1 MTINQGL
8 LSLVNSSPNFSNQAL
23 ENAINDI
30 KSIDKDDGHQ
40 FILSQFNVDTA
51 IRDNTILTTSQKND
65 ALETLYAAQPHLHI
79 GRYLND
85 VIRHTNTIL
94 DGSILPVVA
103 GTENFPQGTFL
114 EILQLVQS
122 IQTLIP
128 QLYGVSAS
136 EKSRDV
142 NDHLGSLNNMFID
155 TEDSSEPVFTRLK
168 RIMQLIDTTSRANT
182 VSGLNLAITNAAAG
196 NLNLKTFLA
205 TLSDDSTDFQQSLD
219 NMVNL
224 AANKYSTLQTRL
236 SEIAGDPT
244 TDLVAIREEIITQVN
259 LENSNVSGIRTYVE
273 TLSNNIGYTS
283 LAEDNELRKLM
294 ARVSQ
299 TSEWRDYFENYET
312 RKNNLNPV
320 YNVGTDSD
328 KITIIERVML
338 NRGLPDVTDYVNLD
352 AVATKTKNDSR
363 IDTKDFE
370 KKTSEQIITAASNQL
385 GITTANRSI
394 YNQSRELLNN
404 MNEYDKQLISDEL
417 DANQTA
423 NTIT

>member
-23 ENAINDI
+23 ENAINVLKNI
-30 KSIDKDDGHQ
+30 SGG
-40 FILSQFNVDTA
+40 FITKTFEVDTA
-51 IRDNTILTTSQKND
+51 IDDNTVLTTTQKND
-65 ALETLYAAQPHLHI
+65 VKATINTRPYLNF

-85 VIRHTNTIL
+85 VIKHTNTIL

-114 EILQLVQS
+114 EILQTVHS
-122 IQTLIP
+122 IQNLVP

-155 TEDSSEPVFTRLK
+155 TEDSSKPVFTSLK
-168 RIMQLIDTTSRANT
+168 ETITFLNT
-182 VSGLNLAITNAAAG
+182 KININAIGTDLPG
-196 NLNLKTFLA
+196 TLDNLKAFIN
-205 TLSDDSTDFQQSLD
+205 SVVSDSTDFQQTL
-219 NMVNL
+219 
-224 AANKYSTLQTRL
+224 NKFADEVKSDFEYVDLTLNISGLLGNEQYRNTSTQLK
-236 SEIAGDPT
+236 ADY
-244 TDLVAIREEIITQVN
+244 EEIQVQIN
-259 LENSNVSGIRTYVE
+259 LEKSNVSGIRTYVE
-273 TLSNNIGYTS
+273 TLSNNMGYTS

-299 TSEWRDYFENYET
+299 TSEWQDYFENYET

-328 KITIIERVML
+328 KITIIEQVML

-370 KKTSEQIITAASNQL
+370 KKTTEQIITAACNQL

-394 YNQSRELLNN
+394 YNQSRELLNK

-423 NTIT
+423 DTIT

>member
-23 ENAINDI
+23 ENAINVLKNI
-30 KSIDKDDGHQ
+30 SGG
-40 FILSQFNVDTA
+40 FITKTFEVDTA
-51 IRDNTILTTSQKND
+51 IDDNTVLTTTQKND
-65 ALETLYAAQPHLHI
+65 VKATINARPYLNF

-85 VIRHTNTIL
+85 VIKHGANIL
-94 DGSILPVVA
+94 NGSLVYIADPD
-103 GTENFPQGTFL
+103 TEEAATFL
-114 EILQLVQS
+114 ETLNLVHSLQS
-122 IQTLIP
+122 IIP
-128 QLYGVSAS
+128 NLYGVTAK
-136 EKSRDV
+136 EKNRGVD
-142 NDHLGSLNNMFID
+142 DHFGTLRGKLLTTD
-155 TEDSSEPVFTRLK
+155 DSSKPVFTSLK
-168 RIMQLIDTTSRANT
+168 ETI
-182 VSGLNLAITNAAAG
+182 
-196 NLNLKTFLA
+196 TFLNTKININA
-205 TLSDDSTDFQQSLD
+205 IGTDLPNALDDLKAFINSVVSDSTDFQQTL
-219 NMVNL
+219 
-224 AANKYSTLQTRL
+224 NKFADEVKSDFEYVDFTLNIADPLGNEQYRDTSTQLK
-236 SEIAGDPT
+236 ADY
-244 TDLVAIREEIITQVN
+244 EEIQVQIN
-259 LENSNVSGIRTYVE
+259 LEKSNVSGIRTYVE
-273 TLSNNIGYTS
+273 TLSNNMGYTS

-299 TSEWRDYFENYET
+299 TSEWQDYFENYET

-328 KITIIERVML
+328 KITIIEQVML

-370 KKTSEQIITAASNQL
+370 KKTTEQIITAACNQL

-394 YNQSRELLNN
+394 YNQSRELLNK

-423 NTIT
+423 DTIT

>member
-23 ENAINDI
+23 ENAINVLKNI
-30 KSIDKDDGHQ
+30 SGG
-40 FILSQFNVDTA
+40 FITKTFELDTA
-51 IRDNTILTTSQKND
+51 IDDNNVLTTTQKND
-65 ALETLYAAQPHLHI
+65 VKATINARPYLNF

-85 VIRHTNTIL
+85 VIKHTNTIL

-114 EILQLVQS
+114 EILQIVHSVQNLV
-122 IQTLIP
+122 P

-155 TEDSSEPVFTRLK
+155 TEDSSKPVFTSLK
-168 RIMQLIDTTSRANT
+168 ETVTTLNT
-182 VSGLNLAITNAAAG
+182 ININAIGTDLPG
-196 NLNLKTFLA
+196 TLDNLKAFIN
-205 TLSDDSTDFQQSLD
+205 SVVSDSTDFQQTL
-219 NMVNL
+219 
-224 AANKYSTLQTRL
+224 NKFADEVKSDFEYVDLTLNIADPLGNEQYRDTSTQLK
-236 SEIAGDPT
+236 ADY
-244 TDLVAIREEIITQVN
+244 EEIQVQIN
-259 LENSNVSGIRTYVE
+259 LEKSNVSGIRTYVE
-273 TLSNNIGYTS
+273 TLSDNMGYTS
-283 LAEDNELRKLM
+283 LAEDTELRKLM

-299 TSEWRDYFENYET
+299 TSEWQDYFENYET

-328 KITIIERVML
+328 KITIIEQVML
-338 NRGLPDVTDYVNLD
+338 TRGLPDVTDYVNLD

-363 IDTKDFE
+363 IDTKGFE
-370 KKTSEQIITAASNQL
+370 KKTTEQIITAASNQL

-394 YNQSRELLNN
+394 YNQSKELLNN
-404 MNEYDKQLISDEL
+404 MNDYDKQQISDEL

-423 NTIT
+423 DTIT

>member
-23 ENAINDI
+23 ENAINVLKNI
-30 KSIDKDDGHQ
+30 SGG
-40 FILSQFNVDTA
+40 FITKTFEVDTA
-51 IRDNTILTTSQKND
+51 IDDNTVLTTTQKND
-65 ALETLYAAQPHLHI
+65 VKATINARPYLNF

-85 VIRHTNTIL
+85 VIKHTNTIL

-114 EILQLVQS
+114 EILQTVHS
-122 IQTLIP
+122 IQNLVP

-155 TEDSSEPVFTRLK
+155 TEDSSKPVFTSLK
-168 RIMQLIDTTSRANT
+168 ETI
-182 VSGLNLAITNAAAG
+182 
-196 NLNLKTFLA
+196 TFLNTKININA
-205 TLSDDSTDFQQSLD
+205 IGTDLPNALDDLKAFINSVVSDSTDFQQTL
-219 NMVNL
+219 
-224 AANKYSTLQTRL
+224 NKFADEVKSDFEYVDLTLNITGLLGNEQYRNTSTQLK
-236 SEIAGDPT
+236 ADY
-244 TDLVAIREEIITQVN
+244 EEIQVQIN
-259 LENSNVSGIRTYVE
+259 LEKSNVSGIRTYVE
-273 TLSNNIGYTS
+273 TLSNNMGYTS

-299 TSEWRDYFENYET
+299 TSEWQDYFENYET

-328 KITIIERVML
+328 KITIIEQVML

-394 YNQSRELLNN
+394 YNQSRELLNK

-423 NTIT
+423 DTIT

>member
-370 KKTSEQIITAASNQL
+370 KKTTEQIITAACNQL

-394 YNQSRELLNN
+394 YNQSRELLNK

>member
-23 ENAINDI
+23 ENAINVLKNI
-30 KSIDKDDGHQ
+30 SGG
-40 FILSQFNVDTA
+40 FITKTFELDTA
-51 IRDNTILTTSQKND
+51 IDDNNVLTTTQKND
-65 ALETLYAAQPHLHI
+65 VKATINTRPYLNF

-85 VIRHTNTIL
+85 VIKHTNTIL

-114 EILQLVQS
+114 EILQIVHSVQNLV
-122 IQTLIP
+122 P

-155 TEDSSEPVFTRLK
+155 TEDSSKPVFTSLK
-168 RIMQLIDTTSRANT
+168 ETVTTLNT
-182 VSGLNLAITNAAAG
+182 ININAIGTDLPG
-196 NLNLKTFLA
+196 TLDNLKAFIN
-205 TLSDDSTDFQQSLD
+205 SVVSDSTDFQQTL
-219 NMVNL
+219 
-224 AANKYSTLQTRL
+224 NKFADEVKSDIEYIDLMLGVAGVLGTDEKRNTRL
-236 SEIAGDPT
+236 QLRADY
-244 TDLVAIREEIITQVN
+244 EEIQVQIN
-259 LENSNVSGIRTYVE
+259 LEKSNVSGIRTYVE
-273 TLSNNIGYTS
+273 TLSDNMGYTS
-283 LAEDNELRKLM
+283 LAEDTELRKLM

-299 TSEWRDYFENYET
+299 TSEWQDYFENYET

-328 KITIIERVML
+328 KITIIEQVML
-338 NRGLPDVTDYVNLD
+338 TRGLPDVTDYVNLD

-363 IDTKDFE
+363 IDTKGFE
-370 KKTSEQIITAASNQL
+370 KKTTEQIITAASNQL

-394 YNQSRELLNN
+394 YNQSKELLNN
-404 MNEYDKQLISDEL
+404 MNDYDKQQISDEL

-423 NTIT
+423 DTIT

>member
-273 TLSNNIGYTS
+273 TLSNNMGYTS

-370 KKTSEQIITAASNQL
+370 KKTTEQIITAACNQL

-394 YNQSRELLNN
+394 YNQSRELLNK

-423 NTIT
+423 DTIT

>member
-1 MTINQGL
+1 M
-8 LSLVNSSPNFSNQAL
+8 
-23 ENAINDI
+23 
-30 KSIDKDDGHQ
+30 
-40 FILSQFNVDTA
+40 DTA

-370 KKTSEQIITAASNQL
+370 KKTTEQIITAASNQL

>member
-394 YNQSRELLNN
+394 YNQSRELLNK

-423 NTIT
+423 DTIT

>member
-1 MTINQGL
+1 MTVNQGL
-8 LSLVNSSPNFSNQAL
+8 SSLVNSSPNFSNQAL
-23 ENAINDI
+23 ENAINVLKNI
-30 KSIDKDDGHQ
+30 SGG
-40 FILSQFNVDTA
+40 FITKTFEVDTA
-51 IRDNTILTTSQKND
+51 IDDNTVLTTTQKND
-65 ALETLYAAQPHLHI
+65 VKATINARPYLNF

-85 VIRHTNTIL
+85 VIKHTNTIL

-114 EILQLVQS
+114 EILQTVHS
-122 IQTLIP
+122 IQNLVP

-155 TEDSSEPVFTRLK
+155 TEDSSKPVFTSLK
-168 RIMQLIDTTSRANT
+168 ETITFLNT
-182 VSGLNLAITNAAAG
+182 KININAIGTDLPG
-196 NLNLKTFLA
+196 TLDNLKAFIN
-205 TLSDDSTDFQQSLD
+205 SVVSDSTDFQQTL
-219 NMVNL
+219 
-224 AANKYSTLQTRL
+224 NKFADEVKSDFEYVDLTLNIADPLGNEQYRDTSTQLK
-236 SEIAGDPT
+236 ADY
-244 TDLVAIREEIITQVN
+244 EEIQVQIN
-259 LENSNVSGIRTYVE
+259 LEKSNVSGIRTYVE
-273 TLSNNIGYTS
+273 TLSNNMGYTS

-299 TSEWRDYFENYET
+299 TSEWQDYFENYET

-328 KITIIERVML
+328 KITIIEQVML

-394 YNQSRELLNN
+394 YNQSRELLNK

-423 NTIT
+423 DTIT

>member
-23 ENAINDI
+23 ENAINVLKNI
-30 KSIDKDDGHQ
+30 SGG
-40 FILSQFNVDTA
+40 FITKTFELDTA
-51 IRDNTILTTSQKND
+51 IDDNNVLTTTQKND
-65 ALETLYAAQPHLHI
+65 VKATINTRPYLNF

-85 VIRHTNTIL
+85 VIKHTNTIL

-114 EILQLVQS
+114 EILQIVHSVQNLV
-122 IQTLIP
+122 P

-155 TEDSSEPVFTRLK
+155 TEDSSKPVFTSLK
-168 RIMQLIDTTSRANT
+168 ETVTTLNT
-182 VSGLNLAITNAAAG
+182 ININAIGTDLPG
-196 NLNLKTFLA
+196 TLDNLKAFIN
-205 TLSDDSTDFQQSLD
+205 SVVSDSTDFQQTL
-219 NMVNL
+219 
-224 AANKYSTLQTRL
+224 NKFADEVKSDIEYIDLMLGVAGVLGTDEKRNTRL
-236 SEIAGDPT
+236 QLRADY
-244 TDLVAIREEIITQVN
+244 EEIQVQIN
-259 LENSNVSGIRTYVE
+259 LEKSNVSGIRTYVE
-273 TLSNNIGYTS
+273 TLSDNMGYTS
-283 LAEDNELRKLM
+283 LAEDTELRKLM

-299 TSEWRDYFENYET
+299 TSEWQDYFENYET

-328 KITIIERVML
+328 KITIIEQVML
-338 NRGLPDVTDYVNLD
+338 TRGLPDVTDYVNLD

-394 YNQSRELLNN
+394 YNQSKELLNN
-404 MNEYDKQLISDEL
+404 MNDYDKQQISDEL

-423 NTIT
+423 DTIT

>member
-1 MTINQGL
+1 MAINKGL
-8 LSLVNSSPNFSNQAL
+8 TSLVNADPNFSNQAL